1 MTLDLR
7 YTEEQEQLR
16 DSVRAMLADHAGWAR
31 VLKVAE
37 SPEPDDADLWRLLSV
52 ETGLAALAVPEHL
65 GGAGA
70 TLAET
75 AVVLEELGRAAA
87 PVPYLGTSVAG
98 QLLLHLGESD
108 LLRELAGGEVI
119 VLAMPFDTGPVGN
132 GAHAGS
138 PEATRGSSPEGLR
151 SSAFVAPPAGTA
163 VSPSAGHWPRSSAGP
178 SVSGPRLPDVEMS
191 TAGDGS
197 PLLNGTISSV
207 ADALRARVLLVPAG
221 GALFAVDV
229 DAPGLRRTP
238 VVSLDETRPLC
249 DLAMWN
255 APARLLAAGDRAAA
269 ALEAALVA
277 GAALL
282 ASEQLGLAQWCLDT
296 TVEHLRT
303 RYQFGRP
310 VGSFQA
316 LKHRL
321 ADLWV
326 ELVQARA
333 VARHAAAAA
342 AQGDPDARLAA
353 SLAQA
358 HVGPLA
364 VRAAEEC
371 VQMHGGIGFTWE
383 HPAHLYLKRAK
394 SASVAYGS
402 AAHHRAA
409 LATLVDLA
417 PA

>member
-7 YTEEQEQLR
+7 YTEEQELLR
-16 DSVRAMLADHAGWAR
+16 DSVRAMLADHAPWTR

-37 SPEPDDADLWRLLSV
+37 SPEPDDADLWRLLAV

-65 GGAGA
+65 GGAGG
-70 TLAET
+70 TFAET
-75 AVVLEELGRAAA
+75 AVVLEELGRACA
-87 PVPYLGTSVAG
+87 PVPYLGTAVAARA
-98 QLLLHLGESD
+98 LLHLDETD
-108 LLRELAGGEVI
+108 LLRTVAAGEVI
-119 VLAMPFDTGPVGN
+119 ALALPF
-132 GAHAGS
+132 
-138 PEATRGSSPEGLR
+138 
-151 SSAFVAPPAGTA
+151 
-163 VSPSAGHWPRSSAGP
+163 SAGP
-178 SVSGPRLPDVEMS
+178 APAAPPTAVTHGTQSGDDREFVSKTEVQPHFVTRNGDLAGRSVPLSDDRAGGLSSVWSAVEVTVS
-191 TAGDGS
+191 TDGE
-197 PLLNGTISSV
+197 PLLNGSVHSV
-207 ADALRARVLLVPAG
+207 AEGLRARVLLVPAG
-221 GALFAVDV
+221 GGLYAVDTSAAGV
-229 DAPGLRRTP
+229 IREQ

-249 DLAMWN
+249 DVSLWN
-255 APARLLAAGDRAAA
+255 VPARLLASGERAAA
-269 ALEAALVA
+269 ALDAALVT

-303 RYQFGRP
+303 RYQFGRA

-326 ELVQARA
+326 ELAQARA
-333 VARHAAAAA
+333 VARHAAACVAT
-342 AQGDPDARLAA
+342 GDPDARLAA

-358 HVGPLA
+358 HCGPVA

-371 VQMHGGIGFTWE
+371 VQLHGGIGFTWE

-394 SASVAYGS
+394 SAAIAYGT

-409 LATLVDLA
+409 LATLTDL
-417 PA
+417 PI

>member
-1 MTLDLR
+1 MNLDLR
-7 YTEEQEQLR
+7 YTDEQEQLR
-16 DSVRAMLADHAGWAR
+16 DSVRAMLGDHAPWAR

-52 ETGLAALAVPEHL
+52 ETGLVALAVPEHL

-87 PVPYLGTSVAG
+87 PVPYLGTAVAA
-98 QLLLHLGESD
+98 QALSHLGETG
-108 LLRELAGGEVI
+108 LLRGLAGGDVIALALPFSTGPAAGPAFAEPGLAAVEVT
-119 VLAMPFDTGPVGN
+119 DTG
-132 GAHAGS
+132 
-138 PEATRGSSPEGLR
+138 
-151 SSAFVAPPAGTA
+151 
-163 VSPSAGHWPRSSAGP
+163 AGP
-178 SVSGPRLPDVEMS
+178 V
-191 TAGDGS
+191 
-197 PLLNGTISSV
+197 LNGSVPSV
-207 ADALRARVLLVPAG
+207 ADALRARMLLVPAG
-221 GALFAVDV
+221 GGLYAVDV
-229 DAPGLRRTP
+229 AAAGVSRTA

-249 DLAMWN
+249 DLSLWD
-255 APARLLAAGDRAAA
+255 APGRLLAAGDRAAGA
-269 ALEAALVA
+269 VDAALVA

-296 TVEHLRT
+296 TVEYLRA
-303 RYQFGRP
+303 RHQFGRP

-326 ELVQARA
+326 ELTQARA
-333 VARHAAAAA
+333 VARYAAACAA
-342 AQGDPDARLAA
+342 AGDPDAPLAA
-353 SLAQA
+353 ALAQA
-358 HVGPLA
+358 HCGPVA

-371 VQMHGGIGFTWE
+371 VQLHGGIGFTWE

-394 SASVAYGS
+394 SAAIAYGT
-402 AAHHRAA
+402 AGHHRTV
-409 LATLVDLA
+409 LATLVDLP

>member
-1 MTLDLR
+1 MNLDLR
-7 YTEEQEQLR
+7 YTEEQELLR
-16 DSVRAMLADHAGWAR
+16 DSVRAMLGDHAPWTR

-37 SPEPDDADLWRLLSV
+37 STEPDDADLWRLLAV

-75 AVVLEELGRAAA
+75 AVVLEELGRACA
-87 PVPYLGTSVAG
+87 PVPYLGTAVAARA
-98 QLLLHLGESD
+98 LLHLGETD
-108 LLRELAGGEVI
+108 LLRAVAGGEVI
-119 VLAMPFDTGPVGN
+119 ALALPFATGP
-132 GAHAGS
+132 A
-138 PEATRGSSPEGLR
+138 
-151 SSAFVAPPAGTA
+151 APP
-163 VSPSAGHWPRSSAGP
+163 PS
-178 SVSGPRLPDVEMS
+178 DVEV
-191 TAGDGS
+191 TVLGDGG
-197 PLLNGTISSV
+197 PLLNGTVRSV
-207 ADALRARVLLVPAG
+207 AEALRATVLLVPADG
-221 GALFAVDV
+221 GLYVVDV
-229 DAPGLRRTP
+229 TAAGVVREQ

-249 DLAMWN
+249 DVAFWN
-255 APARLLAAGDRAAA
+255 APARLLASGPRAAA
-269 ALEAALVA
+269 ALDAALVT

-282 ASEQLGLAQWCLDT
+282 ASEQVGLAQWCLDT

-303 RYQFGRP
+303 RYQFGRA

-333 VARHAAAAA
+333 AARHAAVCAAA
-342 AQGDPDARLAA
+342 DDPDARLAA
-353 SLAQA
+353 ALAQA
-358 HVGPLA
+358 HCGPVA

-394 SASVAYGS
+394 SAAIAYGT
-402 AAHHRAA
+402 AAHHRSVLAA
-409 LATLVDLA
+409 LVDLPSA
-417 PA
+417 

>member
-87 PVPYLGTSVAG
+87 PVPYLGVAVAG
-98 QLLLHLGESD
+98 QVLLHLSETD
-108 LLRELAGGEVI
+108 LLRELAGGGV
-119 VLAMPFDTGPVGN
+119 VALAVPFDIGPAPAPPN
-132 GAHAGS
+132 GAA
-138 PEATRGSSPEGLR
+138 
-151 SSAFVAPPAGTA
+151 
-163 VSPSAGHWPRSSAGP
+163 
-178 SVSGPRLPDVEMS
+178 GPRLPDVEVS
-191 TAGDGS
+191 TAADGS
-197 PLLNGTISSV
+197 PLLNGRVSSV
-207 ADALRARVLLVPAG
+207 ADASRARVLLVPAG
-221 GALFAVDV
+221 GALFAVEA
-229 DAPGLRRTP
+229 DAPGMRRTG

-255 APARLLAAGDRAAA
+255 APARLLAAGDRAAT
-269 ALEAALVA
+269 ALDAALVA

-333 VARHAAAAA
+333 VARHAVACAAA
-342 AQGDPDARLAA
+342 GDPDARLAA

-358 HVGPLA
+358 HNGPLA

-394 SASVAYGS
+394 SASVAYGT
-402 AAHHRAA
+402 AARHRAV
-409 LATLVDLA
+409 LATFADLA

>member
-1 MTLDLR
+1 MNLDLR
-7 YTEEQEQLR
+7 YTEEQEALR
-16 DSVRAMLADHAGWAR
+16 DSVRAMLTDHAPWAR

-70 TLAET
+70 TVAET
-75 AVVLEELGRAAA
+75 AVVLEELGRAVA
-87 PVPYLGTSVAG
+87 PVPYLGTTVAA
-98 QLLLHLGESD
+98 QLLVHLGESD
-108 LLRELAGGEVI
+108 LLRELAGGEPMA
-119 VLAMPFDTGPVGN
+119 LALPFDVGPAAPVLSADA
-132 GAHAGS
+132 GARSAVS
-138 PEATRGSSPEGLR
+138 RSRAGSSP
-151 SSAFVAPPAGTA
+151 V
-163 VSPSAGHWPRSSAGP
+163 AGP
-178 SVSGPRLPDVEMS
+178 RPPGVEVS
-191 TAGDGS
+191 TAADGS
-197 PLLNGTISSV
+197 PLLNGTVSSV

-221 GALFAVDV
+221 GALFAI
-229 DAPGLRRTP
+229 DADAAGLRRTP

-255 APARLLAAGDRAAA
+255 APGRLLAAGDRAAA
-269 ALEAALVA
+269 AFDAALVA

-296 TVEHLRT
+296 TVEHLKT

-333 VARHAAAAA
+333 VARHAAAAVA
-342 AQGDPDARLAA
+342 VGDPDARLAA
-353 SLAQA
+353 ALAQA
-358 HVGPLA
+358 HCGPVA

-394 SASVAYGS
+394 SAAVAYGT

-409 LATLVDLA
+409 LATLADLA

>member
-16 DSVRAMLADHAGWAR
+16 DSVRAMLTDHAPWAR

-52 ETGLAALAVPEHL
+52 ETGLAGLAVPEHL

-75 AVVLEELGRAAA
+75 AVVLEELGRAVA
-87 PVPYLGTSVAG
+87 PVPYLGTTVAA
-98 QLLLHLGESD
+98 QLLLHLGESG
-108 LLRELAGGEVI
+108 LLRELAGGEPMA
-119 VLAMPFDTGPVGN
+119 LALPFDVGPAAPVPSADA
-132 GAHAGS
+132 GARSAVS
-138 PEATRGSSPEGLR
+138 RSRAGSSPVSGLR
-151 SSAFVAPPAGTA
+151 
-163 VSPSAGHWPRSSAGP
+163 
-178 SVSGPRLPDVEMS
+178 LPGVEVS
-191 TAGDGS
+191 TAPDGN
-197 PLLNGTISSV
+197 PLLNGTVSSV
-207 ADALRARVLLVPAG
+207 ADALRARMLLVPAG
-221 GALFAVDV
+221 GALFAVEA
-229 DAPGLRRTP
+229 DAAGLTRTP

-249 DLAMWN
+249 DLSMWN
-255 APARLLAAGDRAAA
+255 APGRLLAAGDRAAS
-269 ALEAALVA
+269 ALDAALVA

-296 TVEHLRT
+296 TVEYLRT

-333 VARHAAAAA
+333 VARHAASAA

-353 SLAQA
+353 ALAQA
-358 HVGPLA
+358 HCGPVA

-394 SASVAYGS
+394 SAAVAYGT
-402 AAHHRAA
+402 AAHHRAT
-409 LATLVDLA
+409 LATLADLA
-417 PA
+417 PASP

>member
-31 VLKVAE
+31 VLEVAE

-87 PVPYLGTSVAG
+87 PVPYLGTAVAA

-108 LLRELAGGEVI
+108 LLRELAGGGI
-119 VLAMPFDTGPVGN
+119 VALALPFDVG
-132 GAHAGS
+132 
-138 PEATRGSSPEGLR
+138 
-151 SSAFVAPPAGTA
+151 PAGQ
-163 VSPSAGHWPRSSAGP
+163 
-178 SVSGPRLPDVEMS
+178 RLPDVEVS
-191 TAGDGS
+191 TAADGS
-197 PLLNGTISSV
+197 PLLNGTISGV
-207 ADALRARVLLVPAG
+207 ADALRATVLIVPAG
-221 GALFAVDV
+221 GALFAVDAE
-229 DAPGLRRTP
+229 APGLRRTA

-255 APARLLAAGDRAAA
+255 APARLLAAGDRAAS
-269 ALEAALVA
+269 ALDSALVA
-277 GAALL
+277 GAVLL

-333 VARHAAAAA
+333 VARYAAAAV

-358 HVGPLA
+358 HNGPLA

-394 SASVAYGS
+394 SASVAYGT
-402 AAHHRAA
+402 APHHRAA
-409 LATLVDLA
+409 LAALADLA

>member
-16 DSVRAMLADHAGWAR
+16 DSVRAMLADHAPWAR

-87 PVPYLGTSVAG
+87 PVPYLGTAVAG
-98 QLLLHLGESD
+98 QLLLHLGEGE
-108 LLRELAGGEVI
+108 LLRDLAGGEV
-119 VLAMPFDTGPVGN
+119 VAPALPFDVGPAGF
-132 GAHAGS
+132 AGS
-138 PEATRGSSPEGLR
+138 PVASAAAGGRSVGSGPPRAGNGSSPGSGLR
-151 SSAFVAPPAGTA
+151 
-163 VSPSAGHWPRSSAGP
+163 
-178 SVSGPRLPDVEMS
+178 LPEVEVS
-191 TAGDGS
+191 TAADGS
-197 PLLNGTISSV
+197 PLLNGRIGNV

-221 GALFAVDV
+221 GALFAVE
-229 DAPGLRRTP
+229 AEAAGLTRTP

-249 DLAMWN
+249 DLSMWN

-269 ALEAALVA
+269 ALDAALVA

-333 VARHAAAAA
+333 VARHAAAAV

-353 SLAQA
+353 ALAQA
-358 HVGPLA
+358 HIGPVA

-394 SASVAYGS
+394 AAAVAYGT
-402 AAHHRAA
+402 AAQHRAA
-409 LATLVDLA
+409 LATLADLA

>member
-7 YTEEQEQLR
+7 YTDEQEQLR
-16 DSVRAMLADHAGWAR
+16 DSVRAMLADHAPWAR

-87 PVPYLGTSVAG
+87 PVPYLGTAVAA
-98 QLLLHLGESD
+98 QLLLHLGESE

-119 VLAMPFDTGPVGN
+119 ALALPFDVGP
-132 GAHAGS
+132 AGS
-138 PEATRGSSPEGLR
+138 VPPTGSSAVSARGATAGARSAVFGSAPGSGSSPESRLR
-151 SSAFVAPPAGTA
+151 L
-163 VSPSAGHWPRSSAGP
+163 P
-178 SVSGPRLPDVEMS
+178 SVEVS
-191 TAGDGS
+191 TAADGS
-197 PLLNGTISSV
+197 PLLNGTVSSI

-221 GALFAVDV
+221 GALFAVEA
-229 DAPGLRRTP
+229 DAAGLTRTP

-249 DLAMWN
+249 DISMWN
-255 APARLLAAGDRAAA
+255 APARLLAAGDRAAST
-269 ALEAALVA
+269 LDAALVA

-296 TVEHLRT
+296 TVAHLKT

-333 VARHAAAAA
+333 VARHAAACA

-353 SLAQA
+353 ALAQA
-358 HVGPLA
+358 HCGPVAL
-364 VRAAEEC
+364 RAAEEC

-394 SASVAYGS
+394 STAVAYGT
-402 AAHHRAA
+402 AAHHRAT
-409 LATLVDLA
+409 LATLTDLT

>member
-7 YTEEQEQLR
+7 YTEEQEALR
-16 DSVRAMLADHAGWAR
+16 DSVRAMLTDRAPWAR

-37 SPEPDDADLWRLLSV
+37 SPEPDDADLWRLLSA

-75 AVVLEELGRAAA
+75 AVVLEELGRAVA
-87 PVPYLGTSVAG
+87 PVPYLGTAVAG
-98 QLLLHLGESD
+98 QLLLHLGDGE
-108 LLRELAGGEVI
+108 LLRDLAGGEV
-119 VLAMPFDTGPVGN
+119 VALALPFDVGP
-132 GAHAGS
+132 AAS
-138 PEATRGSSPEGLR
+138 GLR
-151 SSAFVAPPAGTA
+151 
-163 VSPSAGHWPRSSAGP
+163 
-178 SVSGPRLPDVEMS
+178 LPGVEVS
-191 TAGDGS
+191 TAADGS
-197 PLLNGTISSV
+197 PLLNGTVSSV

-221 GALFAVDV
+221 GALFAVEA
-229 DAPGLRRTP
+229 DAAGLTRTP
-238 VVSLDETRPLC
+238 VASLDETRPLC
-249 DLAMWN
+249 DLSMWN

-269 ALEAALVA
+269 GLDAALVA

-296 TVEHLRT
+296 TVEYLKT
-303 RYQFGRP
+303 RFQFGRP

-333 VARHAAAAA
+333 VARHAAAAVA
-342 AQGDPDARLAA
+342 VGDPDARLAA
-353 SLAQA
+353 ALAQA
-358 HVGPLA
+358 HCGPVA

-394 SASVAYGS
+394 SAAVAYGT

-409 LATLVDLA
+409 LATLADLV

>member
-7 YTEEQEQLR
+7 YTEEQEALR
-16 DSVRAMLADHAGWAR
+16 DSVRAMLTDHAGWAR
-31 VLKVAE
+31 VLQVAA

-52 ETGLAALAVPEHL
+52 DTGLAALAVPEHL

-70 TLAET
+70 SLAET
-75 AVVLEELGRAAA
+75 AVVLEELGRAVA
-87 PVPYLGTSVAG
+87 PVPYLGTTVAA
-98 QLLLHLGESD
+98 QLLLHLGED
-108 LLRELAGGEVI
+108 ELLRDLAGGAI
-119 VLAMPFDTGPVGN
+119 IAPAMPCDVG
-132 GAHAGS
+132 
-138 PEATRGSSPEGLR
+138 
-151 SSAFVAPPAGTA
+151 PAGPGA
-163 VSPSAGHWPRSSAGP
+163 
-178 SVSGPRLPDVEMS
+178 RLPDVEVS
-191 TAGDGS
+191 TAADGS
-197 PLLNGTISSV
+197 PLLNGTVCGV
-207 ADALRARVLLVPAG
+207 ADASRARVLVMPAG
-221 GALFAVDV
+221 GALFAVDA
-229 DAPGLRRTP
+229 DAAGLRRTP

-255 APARLLAAGDRAAA
+255 APARLLAAGERAAS
-269 ALEAALVA
+269 ALDAALVA

-296 TVEHLRT
+296 TVAHLRT

-333 VARHAAAAA
+333 VARHAVAAVAA
-342 AQGDPDARLAA
+342 GDPDARLAA
-353 SLAQA
+353 ALAQA
-358 HVGPLA
+358 HCGPLA

-394 SASVAYGS
+394 SAAIAYGT
-402 AAHHRAA
+402 AAHHRTA
-409 LATLVDLA
+409 LATLADLA

>member
-7 YTEEQEQLR
+7 YTEEQEALR
-16 DSVRAMLADHAGWAR
+16 DSVRAMLTDHAPWAR

-70 TLAET
+70 TVAET
-75 AVVLEELGRAAA
+75 AVVLEELGRAVA
-87 PVPYLGTSVAG
+87 PVPYLGTTVAA
-98 QLLLHLGESD
+98 QLLVHLGESD
-108 LLRELAGGEVI
+108 LLRELAAGEVMA
-119 VLAMPFDTGPVGN
+119 LALPFDVGPTG
-132 GAHAGS
+132 S
-138 PEATRGSSPEGLR
+138 GL
-151 SSAFVAPPAGTA
+151 PG
-163 VSPSAGHWPRSSAGP
+163 
-178 SVSGPRLPDVEMS
+178 VEVS
-191 TAGDGS
+191 TAPDGS
-197 PLLNGTISSV
+197 PLLNGTVSSV
-207 ADALRARVLLVPAG
+207 ADGLRARVLLMPAG
-221 GALFAVDV
+221 GALFAVEA
-229 DAPGLRRTP
+229 DAAGLTRTP

-269 ALEAALVA
+269 ALDAALVA

-296 TVEHLRT
+296 TVEHLKT

-333 VARHAAAAA
+333 VARHAAASV

-353 SLAQA
+353 ALAQA
-358 HVGPLA
+358 HCGPVA

-394 SASVAYGS
+394 SAAVAYGT

-409 LATLVDLA
+409 LATLANLA